1 MMDDQKRINL
11 GFEMQILILL
21 LLTANNSLP
30 NDGYFSTIYASTEQS
45 SIQLRSEL
53 RLTVTVQLS

>member
-21 LLTANNSLP
+21 LLLLTANNSLP
-30 NDGYFSTIYASTEQS
+30 KDGYFSTRNNLCLY
-45 SIQLRSEL
+45 
-53 RLTVTVQLS
+53 